1 MGMSYAYGVIPDK
14 KEMVSLLDAVVER
27 GVTLASQLHLSPKY
41 LSDLLKQE
49 TGKAALELIN
59 LYVFAEAKNRLVE
72 GKRRSLKL
80 PIILASKISLAFL
93 GCSKRK
99 WE

>member
-1 MGMSYAYGVIPDK
+1 MDMSYAYGVIPDK

-59 LYVFAEAKNRLVE
+59 L
-72 GKRRSLKL
+72 
-80 PIILASKISLAFL
+80 
-93 GCSKRK
+93 
-99 WE
+99 